1 MASFETDST
10 VVSRVLPSPNHGERR
25 GGARPDMII
34 LHYTGTANAG
44 VALDVFASAESQLSA
59 HYVISEDGLV
69 TQCVAEARRAWHAGV
84 SIWAGETDINSYSI
98 GIEVANPGHEFG
110 YPDFGGAQIASVIAL
125 CRDIAERHDI
135 APWRILGHSDV
146 APLRKRD
153 PGEKFPWDQLYRH
166 GIGHW
171 VEPAS
176 VSEGGG
182 GFRPGDLHPAIG
194 RLQAALAAYG
204 YGIAASGIYDALT
217 EQVVTAFQRHFRP
230 ACVDGIADAST
241 IATLDHLRAALAESE
256 RASAP
261 RRYAGGLG

>member
-1 MASFETDST
+1 MASFEADST
-10 VVSRVLPSPNHGERR
+10 LVTRALPSPNHGERR

-34 LHYTGTANAG
+34 LHYTGTAHAG

-135 APWRILGHSDV
+135 APCAISWGTRMWRRCASAIRGRNFPGTGFIGTASDIGWNPHPWARAAADFGPATGIRPSVACRRHSPPT
-146 APLRKRD
+146 AM
-153 PGEKFPWDQLYRH
+153 
-166 GIGHW
+166 
-171 VEPAS
+171 AS
-176 VSEGGG
+176 
-182 GFRPGDLHPAIG
+182 PP
-194 RLQAALAAYG
+194 
-204 YGIAASGIYDALT
+204 AASMT
-217 EQVVTAFQRHFRP
+217 R
-230 ACVDGIADAST
+230 
-241 IATLDHLRAALAESE
+241 
-256 RASAP
+256 
-261 RRYAGGLG
+261 